1 VKITLDSTILVRA
14 FEDSGGLARDLLFT
28 ILDGNHTLVL
38 SSEILAETSRVLRYP
53 RMRERHGM
61 SDTRIYEYVMFLQ
74 SVATMVRPDPVL
86 IAPIRDANDIVVLQ
100 TAVGGGASGGLADA
114 PRQSAR
120 RTRISSPLPRRHFC
134 NQSIFWYSQI
144 RNC

>member
-14 FEDSGGLARDLLFT
+14 FDDSGGLARDLLFT

-53 RMRERHGM
+53 RMRVRHGM

-74 SVATMVRPDPVL
+74 SVATVVRPDPVL

-100 TAVGGGASGGLADA
+100 TAVGGGAEAICTTDEDFFTSPASAFL
-114 PRQSAR
+114 QSVNILVFTDPELLR
-120 RTRISSPLPRRHFC
+120 RLRS
-134 NQSIFWYSQI
+134 
-144 RNC
+144 